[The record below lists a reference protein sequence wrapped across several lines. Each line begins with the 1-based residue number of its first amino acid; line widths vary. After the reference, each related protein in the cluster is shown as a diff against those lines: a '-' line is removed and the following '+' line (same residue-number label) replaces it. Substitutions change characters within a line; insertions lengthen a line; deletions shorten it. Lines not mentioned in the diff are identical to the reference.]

1 MSVFT
6 TSTRALGMAFIALLS
21 VTPAHS
27 LESATEYRNGLW
39 WQGDSFV
46 EQSWYVVNGRLQ
58 QQKPE
63 TISYTVDLK
72 QQFVI
77 APFADA
83 HNHNLQN
90 PWLAQ
95 RFSQSY
101 KQAGILY
108 GLMMCSNGNVK
119 AQTEAALADTSLSIE
134 LATACVT
141 SSDGHPVRMA
151 LQPAGD
157 GSEPPKPEDVYD
169 KSVIIIDT
177 PAQITEKWPLIQAS
191 QTKIVKLIL
200 VHSEDQSRRDNEN
213 FFGVNGLTPEV
224 VQELVPYLQEQG
236 LRVAAHVESAAD
248 FEVAVNAGVD
258 ILAHLPGYNW
268 WKGKTADHYRL
279 SDAAIAS
286 AAEQNITLITTTSVV
301 DLFTN
306 TSAERKQQI
315 QALQKENL
323 SRLRAAGVPLILGSD
338 RFDANVLTEYSYL
351 TDMQLFEPAEL
362 LNMLT
367 RDTARAIFPDRKI
380 GEFRNGYEANFLVL
394 AENPLEQSQAVKNVV
409 MKVKQGEILK

>member
-1 MSVFT
+1 MSLLT
-6 TSTRALGMAFIALLS
+6 TSTRVIGMAFIALLS

-27 LESATEYRNGLW
+27 LESVTEYKNGLW
-39 WQGDSFV
+39 WQGDGFV
-46 EQSWYVVNGRLQ
+46 EQSWYVVNGKLQ
-58 QQKPE
+58 QQKPAAVAN
-63 TISYTVDLK
+63 TVDL
-72 QQFVI
+72 QRQFVV

-101 KQAGILY
+101 EQAGVLY

-119 AQTEAALADTSLSIE
+119 AQTEAALAETPLSIE

-151 LQPAGD
+151 LQPAD
-157 GSEPPKPEDVYD
+157 NDSEPPKPEDVYD
-169 KSVIIIDT
+169 KSLIIIDT

-200 VHSEDQSRRDNEN
+200 VHSEDQSRRDNEK

-224 VQELVPYLQEQG
+224 VRELVPFLQDQG

-248 FEVAVNAGVD
+248 FELAVNAGVD
-258 ILAHLPGYNW
+258 ILAHLPGYSW
-268 WKGKTADHYRL
+268 WKGKTADDYRL

-286 AAEQNITLITTTSVV
+286 AAKQNITLITTTSVV

-306 TSAERKQQI
+306 INADRKQQI

-323 SRLRAAGVPLILGSD
+323 NRLRAAGVPLIMGSD

-351 TDMQLFEPAEL
+351 TDMQVFAPAEL

-367 RDTARAIFPDRKI
+367 RDTAQAIFPDRKV
-380 GEFRNGYEANFLVL
+380 GEFRDGYEANFLVL
-394 AENPLEQSQAVKNVV
+394 AENPLEQPQAVNNVV
-409 MKVKQGEILK
+409 MKVKQGDVLK